1 MANHM
6 KEVAKLLGVELEEVF
21 RLEKYESY
29 FRFTREYFESSL
41 DGNNWSIAHNL
52 TLLAVLNG
60 AATIKKLPWKPKY
73 DEKYYIP
80 SISNAFGYNKKESS
94 NGQSYCYLETCAFAK
109 KPKLRKAK
117 PLTVYQKLKFAR
129 LGCLRWPSIW
139 HHRNRPEHNTRSE
152 DN

>member
-1 MANHM
+1 MTSHM
-6 KEVAKLLGVELEEVF
+6 EGVAKLLGVELEEVF

-60 AATIKKLPWKPKY
+60 TVTIKRKPKY

-80 SISNAFGYNKKESS
+80 SISNAFGYNSFYWKGDDSDEKYYNFGIICKSKEEAIALR
-94 NGQSYCYLETCAFAK
+94 QKMLAVAK
-109 KPKLRKAK
+109 EKNE
-117 PLTVYQKLKFAR
+117 Q
-129 LGCLRWPSIW
+129 
-139 HHRNRPEHNTRSE
+139 
-152 DN
+152 

>member
-1 MANHM
+1 MTSHM

-60 AATIKKLPWKPKY
+60 TATIKRKPKY

-80 SISNAFGYNKKESS
+80 SISNAFGYNSFYWKGDDSDEKYYNFGIICKSKEEAIALR
-94 NGQSYCYLETCAFAK
+94 QKMLAVAK
-109 KPKLRKAK
+109 ENNE
-117 PLTVYQKLKFAR
+117 Q
-129 LGCLRWPSIW
+129 
-139 HHRNRPEHNTRSE
+139 
-152 DN
+152 

>member
-1 MANHM
+1 MTSHM

-41 DGNNWSIAHNL
+41 DGSNWSMANSL

-60 AATIKKLPWKPKY
+60 TATIKRKPKY

-80 SISNAFGYNKKESS
+80 SISNAFGYNSFYWRGDDSDEKYYNFGIICKSKEEAIALR
-94 NGQSYCYLETCAFAK
+94 QKMLAVAK
-109 KPKLRKAK
+109 E
-117 PLTVYQKLKFAR
+117 
-129 LGCLRWPSIW
+129 
-139 HHRNRPEHNTRSE
+139 NNE
-152 DN
+152 

>member
-1 MANHM
+1 MTSHM

-60 AATIKKLPWKPKY
+60 TATIKRKPKY

-80 SISNAFGYNKKESS
+80 SISNAFGYNSFYWKGDDSDEKYYNFGIICKSKEEAIVLR
-94 NGQSYCYLETCAFAK
+94 QKMLAVAK
-109 KPKLRKAK
+109 EKNE
-117 PLTVYQKLKFAR
+117 Q
-129 LGCLRWPSIW
+129 
-139 HHRNRPEHNTRSE
+139 
-152 DN
+152 

>member
-1 MANHM
+1 MTSHM

-60 AATIKKLPWKPKY
+60 TATIKRKPKY

-80 SISNAFGYNKKESS
+80 SISNAFGYNSFYWKGDDSDEKYYNFGIICKSKEEAIALR
-94 NGQSYCYLETCAFAK
+94 QKMLAVAK
-109 KPKLRKAK
+109 K
-117 PLTVYQKLKFAR
+117 
-129 LGCLRWPSIW
+129 
-139 HHRNRPEHNTRSE
+139 NNE
-152 DN
+152 

>member
-1 MANHM
+1 MTSHM

-21 RLEKYESY
+21 RLKNYESY

-60 AATIKKLPWKPKY
+60 TATIKRKPKY

-80 SISNAFGYNKKESS
+80 SISNAFGYNSFYWKGDDSDEKYYNFGIICKSKEEAIALR
-94 NGQSYCYLETCAFAK
+94 QKMLAVAK
-109 KPKLRKAK
+109 EK
-117 PLTVYQKLKFAR
+117 
-129 LGCLRWPSIW
+129 
-139 HHRNRPEHNTRSE
+139 NE
-152 DN
+152 

>member
-1 MANHM
+1 MTSHMA
-6 KEVAKLLGVELEEVF
+6 EVVKLLGVELEEVF

-60 AATIKKLPWKPKY
+60 TATIKRKPKY

-80 SISNAFGYNKKESS
+80 SISNAFGYNSFYWKGDDSDEKYYNFGIICNSKEEAIALR
-94 NGQSYCYLETCAFAK
+94 QKMLAVAK
-109 KPKLRKAK
+109 K
-117 PLTVYQKLKFAR
+117 
-129 LGCLRWPSIW
+129 
-139 HHRNRPEHNTRSE
+139 NNE
-152 DN
+152 

>member
-1 MANHM
+1 MTNHM

-21 RLEKYESY
+21 CLENYESY

-60 AATIKKLPWKPKY
+60 TATIKRKPKY

-80 SISNAFGYNKKESS
+80 SISNAFGYNSFYWKGDDSDEKYYNFGIICKSKEEAIALR
-94 NGQSYCYLETCAFAK
+94 QKMLAVAK
-109 KPKLRKAK
+109 K
-117 PLTVYQKLKFAR
+117 
-129 LGCLRWPSIW
+129 
-139 HHRNRPEHNTRSE
+139 NNE
-152 DN
+152 

>member
-1 MANHM
+1 MTSHM

-41 DGNNWSIAHNL
+41 DGNNWSIANNL

-60 AATIKKLPWKPKY
+60 TATIKRKPKY

-80 SISNAFGYNKKESS
+80 SISNAFGYNSFYWKGDDSDEKYYNFGIICKSKEEAIALR
-94 NGQSYCYLETCAFAK
+94 QKMLAVAK
-109 KPKLRKAK
+109 K
-117 PLTVYQKLKFAR
+117 
-129 LGCLRWPSIW
+129 
-139 HHRNRPEHNTRSE
+139 NNE
-152 DN
+152 

>member
-1 MANHM
+1 MTSHM
-6 KEVAKLLGVELEEVF
+6 KEVAKLLGVDLKEVF

-60 AATIKKLPWKPKY
+60 TATIKRKPKY

-80 SISNAFGYNKKESS
+80 SISNAFGYNSFYWRGDDSDEKYYNFGIICKSKEEAIALR
-94 NGQSYCYLETCAFAK
+94 QKMLAVAK
-109 KPKLRKAK
+109 KK
-117 PLTVYQKLKFAR
+117 
-129 LGCLRWPSIW
+129 
-139 HHRNRPEHNTRSE
+139 NE
-152 DN
+152 

>member
-1 MANHM
+1 MTSHM

-52 TLLAVLNG
+52 TLLAILNG
-60 AATIKKLPWKPKY
+60 TATIKRKPKY

-80 SISNAFGYNKKESS
+80 SISNAFGYNSFYWKGDDSDEKYYNFGIICKSKEKAIALR
-94 NGQSYCYLETCAFAK
+94 QKMLAVAK
-109 KPKLRKAK
+109 EK
-117 PLTVYQKLKFAR
+117 
-129 LGCLRWPSIW
+129 
-139 HHRNRPEHNTRSE
+139 NE
-152 DN
+152 

>member
-1 MANHM
+1 MTSHM

-41 DGNNWSIAHNL
+41 DGNNWSIAHNS

-60 AATIKKLPWKPKY
+60 TATIKRKPKY

-80 SISNAFGYNKKESS
+80 SISNAFGYNIFYWKGDDSDEKYYNFGIVCKSKEEAIALR
-94 NGQSYCYLETCAFAK
+94 QKMLAVAK
-109 KPKLRKAK
+109 
-117 PLTVYQKLKFAR
+117 
-129 LGCLRWPSIW
+129 
-139 HHRNRPEHNTRSE
+139 NNNE
-152 DN
+152 

>member
-1 MANHM
+1 MTSHM

-60 AATIKKLPWKPKY
+60 TATIKRKPKY

-80 SISNAFGYNKKESS
+80 SISNAFGYNSFCWRGDDSDEKYYNFGIICKSKEEAIALR
-94 NGQSYCYLETCAFAK
+94 QKMLAVAK
-109 KPKLRKAK
+109 KK
-117 PLTVYQKLKFAR
+117 
-129 LGCLRWPSIW
+129 
-139 HHRNRPEHNTRSE
+139 NE
-152 DN
+152 

>member
-1 MANHM
+1 MTSHM

-60 AATIKKLPWKPKY
+60 TATIKRKPKY

-80 SISNAFGYNKKESS
+80 SISNAFGYNSFYWKGDDSDEKYYNFGIICKSKEEAIALR
-94 NGQSYCYLETCAFAK
+94 QKMLAVAK
-109 KPKLRKAK
+109 EK
-117 PLTVYQKLKFAR
+117 
-129 LGCLRWPSIW
+129 
-139 HHRNRPEHNTRSE
+139 NE
-152 DN
+152 

>member
-1 MANHM
+1 MTSHM

-60 AATIKKLPWKPKY
+60 TATIKRKPKY

-80 SISNAFGYNKKESS
+80 SISNAFGYNSFYWKGDDSDEKYYNFGIICKSKEEAIALR
-94 NGQSYCYLETCAFAK
+94 QKMLAVAK
-109 KPKLRKAK
+109 EKNE
-117 PLTVYQKLKFAR
+117 Q
-129 LGCLRWPSIW
+129 
-139 HHRNRPEHNTRSE
+139 
-152 DN
+152 

>member
-1 MANHM
+1 MTSHM
-6 KEVAKLLGVELEEVF
+6 KEVAKLLGVDLEEVF

-60 AATIKKLPWKPKY
+60 TATIKRKPKY

-80 SISNAFGYNKKESS
+80 SISNAFGYNSFYWKGDDSDEKYYNFGIICKSKEEAIALR
-94 NGQSYCYLETCAFAK
+94 QKMLAVAK
-109 KPKLRKAK
+109 E
-117 PLTVYQKLKFAR
+117 
-129 LGCLRWPSIW
+129 
-139 HHRNRPEHNTRSE
+139 NNE
-152 DN
+152 